1 MNREFAFFFP
11 VLALI
16 LAASVLHAQVPVS
29 AAAVAN
35 AFERPIVN
43 KRVNALAIAD
53 TTASARNMASTGPRY
68 NVAQFGAVGDGSTD
82 DTAAIQAAYN
92 TCWNGGIG
100 PYGGVVEFPGT
111 KTYVISS
118 TINVYDQCKHE
129 GQETNGYSNGPVQ
142 IRWNGPAVGATYS
155 ITGFTTQANNRAT
168 LPCGGAICATA
179 SAPVIPNPYAVRH
192 TPYVATLSTTSTTG
206 LAANQWVSITG
217 CSTRQGVQLNNLVT
231 QVAAV
236 STHSFTVV
244 VPWAL
249 TNPGTYTDT
258 CTATTT
264 NVAFATDTN
273 AHYNEEYRNLSVMN
287 KSGLA
292 TANGLGVVFYFN
304 SRVDTGTR
312 IYNTQAASASLYG
325 YYFANGGINSSFNG
339 GWRCDGIKTA
349 CIYWRPVSNDNL
361 GIEDGTVDNNLGSR
375 VAQSGGVIFVDNA
388 HCATGSG
395 SNLRL
400 SMRHVNFEV
409 NSSIAP
415 GLGAFTL
422 LDGSP
427 ATCGGYWS
435 YYVNP
440 QLLLSL
446 NNVIVNMATS
456 GTSGSSIV
464 VSPANDAAIS
474 MNLANVQFSGNAT
487 SGPRYVGLPALS
499 RMDNVGYFGNYPQF
513 AYSLPIRSMGLTA
526 AASQYR
532 TQIGSQG
539 DSILDNLYQKG
550 VLASPYM
557 FSDVA
562 FAAVPNGTTLYAG
575 QIIAPPAYWTAGNAA
590 SGRYAIR
597 VVQQTGT
604 TGAPNAGATTCSTT
618 GNAFA
623 TCTSATDLSPGQ
635 HLTIGS
641 ATNLTVLYIDAT
653 HPSAAVV
660 AFTSGTGLAQT
671 NAALSFSAPVLGLEM
686 QMPTKSSAAPTTLA
700 WSQGDLEQNSGAT
713 ANGVAGWVNVAGGTP
728 GTWAGIPLGDAAGKI
743 AVSQVTP
750 ASLQGT
756 DGKLLTAGTVSG
768 TASPLCTD
776 ANGGATTAGCPRAGS
791 SAPVASINVTGLTA
805 DTGGTLYAIPS
816 AAAGWYNVGCY
827 PVVTTPATTSSALP
841 YCVITYT
848 DEDTGATAVTSNG
861 GTQMIATTSSTQNL
875 PGTTGI
881 GHGYSGNLLIHAA
894 ASSNITYQTTSYVS
908 SGATPMAYA
917 LHLTAQYVGP

>member
-446 NNVIVNMATS
+446 DSVIMNMAT
-456 GTSGSSIV
+456 TITAGSAIV
-464 VSPANDAAIS
+464 VSPANDAAVS

-499 RMDNVGYFGNYPQF
+499 EWTMS
-513 AYSLPIRSMGLTA
+513 AILAIILSSPILCQSA
-526 AASQYR
+526 A
-532 TQIGSQG
+532 
-539 DSILDNLYQKG
+539 
-550 VLASPYM
+550 
-557 FSDVA
+557 
-562 FAAVPNGTTLYAG
+562 
-575 QIIAPPAYWTAGNAA
+575 W
-590 SGRYAIR
+590 
-597 VVQQTGT
+597 
-604 TGAPNAGATTCSTT
+604 
-618 GNAFA
+618 
-623 TCTSATDLSPGQ
+623 DLLQQ
-635 HLTIGS
+635 HLSIGLRS
-641 ATNLTVLYIDAT
+641 GLKEIR
-653 HPSAAVV
+653 
-660 AFTSGTGLAQT
+660 FWITSTKKECSPHRTCFRMWPLPPFRT
-671 NAALSFSAPVLGLEM
+671 EPLCMPV
-686 QMPTKSSAAPTTLA
+686 KSSLHRPI
-700 WSQGDLEQNSGAT
+700 GP
-713 ANGVAGWVNVAGGTP
+713 P
-728 GTWAGIPLGDAAGKI
+728 GML
-743 AVSQVTP
+743 
-750 ASLQGT
+750 
-756 DGKLLTAGTVSG
+756 
-768 TASPLCTD
+768 
-776 ANGGATTAGCPRAGS
+776 PRAGTQS
-791 SAPVASINVTGLTA
+791 GWCSRPERPERLMPGRQRAPRR
-805 DTGGTLYAIPS
+805 GTHSLHA
-816 AAAGWYNVGCY
+816 
-827 PVVTTPATTSSALP
+827 PAP
-841 YCVITYT
+841 QI
-848 DEDTGATAVTSNG
+848 
-861 GTQMIATTSSTQNL
+861 
-875 PGTTGI
+875 
-881 GHGYSGNLLIHAA
+881 
-894 ASSNITYQTTSYVS
+894 
-908 SGATPMAYA
+908 
-917 LHLTAQYVGP
+917 